1 MTDSLPNTVG
11 DRQLGGDASV
21 NGFSPR
27 NLRERH
33 TMNDQQQMT
42 IDLGQVGH
50 GVSSHQLDGRPK
62 CTDNLA
68 EQSGDDQ
75 LGRHGW

>member
-1 MTDSLPNTVG
+1 MSQIV
-11 DRQLGGDASV
+11 
-21 NGFSPR
+21 
-27 NLRERH
+27 LRYSRIAYVLMVLSFNSELK
-33 TMNDQQQMT
+33 QVV
-42 IDLGQVGH
+42 DLGQVGH